1 MNFKEAILGSGISS
15 YIYFK
20 STSEKATVFSSK
32 KSLTIKSK
40 NFYEFNTIGGN
51 SNIWGGYIN
60 YDRHQ
65 KFLKNTKYKNFI
77 NKKFFKIKEIFTGL
91 KHFENTNCIV
101 DEKDKIFRVNEYHF
115 KNRLKSEEIKKI
127 LVNNKNLS
135 LISDNGDYQT
145 DKLVLCVGNLGLIK
159 LMYNS
164 EWLNKKDII
173 SFEDGNCG
181 YTLNLSNDFNK
192 NYYIPM
198 PISKILEK
206 LIYKKS
212 IKYRLSK
219 NFLVLQKFSKSSNI
233 HSFDCNEI
241 LKMKSSKIRFFLS
254 NHIVNLRIN
263 NLPIRKFIKQKSDK
277 INVFCSGTVKKYL
290 AGPVIQDLILDIVEN
305 K

>member
-1 MNFKEAILGSGISS
+1 M
-15 YIYFK
+15 
-20 STSEKATVFSSK
+20 
-32 KSLTIKSK
+32 K
-40 NFYEFNTIGGN
+40 NI
-51 SNIWGGYIN
+51 
-60 YDRHQ
+60 
-65 KFLKNTKYKNFI
+65 KYKNFI

-101 DEKDKIFRVNEYHF
+101 DENDQIFRVNEHHF
-115 KNRLKSEEIKKI
+115 NNRLKCEEIKKI
-127 LVNNKNLS
+127 QINKKNLS
-135 LISDNGDYQT
+135 LISDSSDYQT

-159 LMYNS
+159 LLYNS
-164 EWLNKKDII
+164 EWLNKEDII
-173 SFEDGNCG
+173 SFEDGSCS
-181 YTLNLSNDFNK
+181 YTLNFSNDFNK

-206 LIYKKS
+206 LIYKRS
-212 IKYRLSK
+212 TKYKLSK
-219 NFLVLQKFSKSSNI
+219 NFLILQKFSKSSNI

-277 INVFCSGTVKKYL
+277 INVFCSGTLKTYL
-290 AGPVIQDLILDIVEN
+290 AGPVIQDLMLDIVET

>member
-1 MNFKEAILGSGISS
+1 
-15 YIYFK
+15 
-20 STSEKATVFSSK
+20 
-32 KSLTIKSK
+32 
-40 NFYEFNTIGGN
+40 
-51 SNIWGGYIN
+51 
-60 YDRHQ
+60 
-65 KFLKNTKYKNFI
+65 
-77 NKKFFKIKEIFTGL
+77 
-91 KHFENTNCIV
+91 
-101 DEKDKIFRVNEYHF
+101 
-115 KNRLKSEEIKKI
+115 
-127 LVNNKNLS
+127 
-135 LISDNGDYQT
+135 
-145 DKLVLCVGNLGLIK
+145 
-159 LMYNS
+159 
-164 EWLNKKDII
+164 
-173 SFEDGNCG
+173 
-181 YTLNLSNDFNK
+181 
-192 NYYIPM
+192 M

-212 IKYRLSK
+212 IEYRLSK